1 MQVPS
6 SELSQNPGSGS
17 SVFVKASELVTPGN
31 HKESSTVPTSA
42 NHLKSFVFVP
52 ASKLLNS
59 NSSISNVHASSKDSS
74 VFVPTS
80 KLLSSDPAVSRS
92 ISACSSKS
100 SSVFVPTSKVLSN
113 DSTIHTGACSSK
125 NKSVFVAAS
134 KLLSSGLQTGSGTA
148 NSLSSSRLPLS
159 KAPLQ
164 PHSGGEIALE
174 KNGMQEKSAVV
185 DDKEKGSNCPGVVG
199 DDALQS
205 AVVNDKHF
213 GIDKRT
219 KVTLGTTLSSQ
230 CMQVSHCSEQKD
242 GFHGPEPKKGASG
255 SSCSHGC
262 PVTSELP
269 QQDTK
274 SVIDGHKPLR
284 SEAVVP
290 LSESRQPSKDRLCV
304 SVPPGRDMR
313 SSRGPQN
320 RKVKEFAKPTA
331 RITNF
336 FEK

>member
-59 NSSISNVHASSKDSS
+59 NSSVSNAHASSKDSS

-113 DSTIHTGACSSK
+113 NSTIHTGTCSSK
-125 NKSVFVAAS
+125 NRSVSVQTEAAS
-134 KLLSSGLQTGSGTA
+134 KLLSSGLQTGSGTGN
-148 NSLSSSRLPLS
+148 NSLSSSRLPPS
-159 KAPLQ
+159 KAPPQ
-164 PHSGGEIALE
+164 PHSSREIALE

-185 DDKEKGSNCPGVVG
+185 DDKEKGSNCPGVC
-199 DDALQS
+199 LP
-205 AVVNDKHF
+205 
-213 GIDKRT
+213 RT
-219 KVTLGTTLSSQ
+219 RLS
-230 CMQVSHCSEQKD
+230 
-242 GFHGPEPKKGASG
+242 
-255 SSCSHGC
+255 
-262 PVTSELP
+262 
-269 QQDTK
+269 
-274 SVIDGHKPLR
+274 
-284 SEAVVP
+284 
-290 LSESRQPSKDRLCV
+290 
-304 SVPPGRDMR
+304 
-313 SSRGPQN
+313 
-320 RKVKEFAKPTA
+320 
-331 RITNF
+331 
-336 FEK
+336 